1 MAREIVFKFRDAILL
16 TPSHSLINTFKVSDS
31 YYDYAAAFIKQAGI
45 EPVDTR
51 PFFEP
56 ARSVKFSPSPF
67 LRLIDHIIS
76 HTGAVPEHL
85 FLNVPV
91 EVPLRVLTAIQRP
104 EPDQYRR
111 FNRRL
116 SQSALTAQPDQEG
129 RASMANLY
137 NYFTIRLNDGYPE
150 TEVIALL
157 TRLGAFL
164 PSYDQKRPLAFVRPA
179 THLFDYVYLK
189 NDPAPM
195 GFITPKLA
203 SDNGR
208 VNQMYL
214 SAMNIP
220 VPAPITPNK
229 NVGLSVLEAHGWFA
243 AHSQF
248 GVAPA
253 FDLVNPLA
261 PPLTN
266 YDLLKPGG
274 YPSLSVHGTAILGVL
289 KATNMDRDVQP
300 NQDLCRGIVP
310 QATIRLASCTTRL
323 ELNPTPNTN
332 PKKEVYNEAA
342 GLLQLIDRSN
352 RGDVILIEVGAGG
365 EAFPLD
371 ATPAIYELLRVA
383 NLKEITVVAAAGNK
397 SRYLPG
403 SATDPKA
410 ATFRSNL
417 ISLDSSVKIPNHSAS
432 YMAEYQALLAQIMAE
447 LAVLQPGQHYTP
459 YSTPDDFAA
468 AYLGSGSHAILVGAA
483 HEFPT
488 NKTATGVAQKMPTSS
503 WGPRVKVYAQG
514 ENILT
519 TTYGGPASPNEFK
532 SIGETSGASA
542 IIAGFVT
549 ALQMRA
555 KSADYLIKPD
565 EMANLLTHG
574 TPVNKRATNA
584 AGAEVGDYTQPT
596 AGVIPDYAQ
605 AALALDGMIAA
616 HAGA

>member
-1 MAREIVFKFRDAILL
+1 MAREIVFKFRDAVLL
-16 TPSHSLINTFKVSDS
+16 TPSHSLFNTFKVGDS

-45 EPVDTR
+45 EPINTR

-56 ARSVKFSPSPF
+56 TRSIKFSPSPF
-67 LRLIDHIIS
+67 LRLIDYLIGK
-76 HTGAVPEHL
+76 TGAVSEHL
-85 FLNVPV
+85 FLKVPV
-91 EVPLRVLTAIQRP
+91 DVPLRLLTAIQRP
-104 EPDQYRR
+104 ERDQYRR
-111 FNRRL
+111 FRPKSTL
-116 SQSALTAQPDQEG
+116 ADQPDQELH
-129 RASMANLY
+129 ASITNLY
-137 NYFTIRLNDGYPE
+137 NYFTIRLPDGYP
-150 TEVIALL
+150 TEEVLDLL
-157 TRLGAFL
+157 ARFGAFL
-164 PSYDQKRPLAFVRPA
+164 PLYDQKRPLTFFSPA

-195 GFITPKLA
+195 GFTTPLA
-203 SDNGR
+203 ASENGR
-208 VNQMYL
+208 VNQTYL
-214 SAMNIP
+214 TAMNIP
-220 VPAPITPNK
+220 APVVTTPATSMG
-229 NVGLSVLEAHGWFA
+229 VSVLEAHGWFA

-248 GVAPA
+248 GTAPN

-274 YPSLSVHGTAILGVL
+274 YPSLSDHGTAILGVL
-289 KATNMDRDVQP
+289 RATNTDKGVQP

-310 QATIRLASCTTRL
+310 QATIRLASCTTHL

-410 ATFRSNL
+410 AAFRSNL
-417 ISLDSSVKIPNHSAS
+417 VSLDSSVKIPNHSAS

-447 LAVLQPGQHYTP
+447 LAVLQPDGHFTP
-459 YSTPDDFAA
+459 YSTPDEFAA

-488 NKTATGVAQKMPTSS
+488 NKTANGMAQKMPTSS

-542 IIAGFVT
+542 IIAGFVA
-549 ALQMRA
+549 ALQIRA
-555 KSADYLIKPD
+555 KSAGYLIKPD

-574 TPVNKRATNA
+574 IPVNKRVTSA
-584 AGAEVGDYTQPT
+584 AGAEVGEYTQPT
-596 AGVIPDYAQ
+596 GGVIPDFAQ

-616 HAGA
+616 HAGG